1 MKYRDSKIE
10 MLRIISIFLIIL
22 GHIIVVT
29 KWDFFNMTIFHVVSI
44 ETMWI
49 GAKLGVNIFF
59 LITGYFLINKSSFRI
74 NATIKIWLITIFY
87 SWILTILSIIF
98 FPNILKINHIF
109 SVRHNIQF
117 IFPISYG
124 TYWFITV
131 YIVLM
136 LLSPFIN
143 KFLKNLSQSEFL
155 LILIVGFIYLFN
167 FFKKSFNRNIR

>member
-59 LITGYFLINKSSFRI
+59 
-74 NATIKIWLITIFY
+74 
-87 SWILTILSIIF
+87 
-98 FPNILKINHIF
+98 
-109 SVRHNIQF
+109 
-117 IFPISYG
+117 
-124 TYWFITV
+124 
-131 YIVLM
+131 
-136 LLSPFIN
+136 
-143 KFLKNLSQSEFL
+143 
-155 LILIVGFIYLFN
+155 
-167 FFKKSFNRNIR
+167 

>member
-1 MKYRDSKIE
+1 M
-10 MLRIISIFLIIL
+10 
-22 GHIIVVT
+22 
-29 KWDFFNMTIFHVVSI
+29 
-44 ETMWI
+44 
-49 GAKLGVNIFF
+49 
-59 LITGYFLINKSSFRI
+59 INKSSFRI

-155 LILIVGFIYLFN
+155 WILIVGFIYLFVQL
-167 FFKKSFNRNIR
+167 F